1 MDLMPRYIKYPRTI
15 DATVI
20 QNSRIVFSFLWVDM
34 RSIANVRPKKAKMDI
49 HRYPWETRR
58 LLQ

>member
-20 QNSRIVFSFLWVDM
+20 QNSRIAFSL
-34 RSIANVRPKKAKMDI
+34 S
-49 HRYPWETRR
+49 
-58 LLQ
+58 LG

>member
-20 QNSRIVFSFLWVDM
+20 QNSRIVLSFLWVDM
-34 RSIANVRPKKAKMDI
+34 RSIANL
-49 HRYPWETRR
+49 R
-58 LLQ
+58 LFVHDCGWISAA